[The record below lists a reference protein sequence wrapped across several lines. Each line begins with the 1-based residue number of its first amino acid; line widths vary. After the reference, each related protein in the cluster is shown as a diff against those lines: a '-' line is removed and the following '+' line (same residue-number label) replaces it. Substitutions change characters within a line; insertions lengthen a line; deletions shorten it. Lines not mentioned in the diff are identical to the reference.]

1 MRGRPAASPALAPV
15 VDLEGDGRITRRLDA
30 VYGTQDSRSDA
41 GLLAAQAEAVR
52 EQRFGRGR
60 RGTGGAGS
68 FLAMD
73 QPAGA
78 RRVPERPTLDGLEAR
93 WGEWW
98 EAEGVYRFDRRR
110 ERSEVFS
117 IDTPPPTVSGSLH
130 VGHVFSYTHTD
141 LVARYQRMRGRE
153 VFYPMGWDDNGLPT
167 ERRVQNYFGVRCDP
181 SVPHDDDFQ
190 PPAEAT
196 GEPVPVGRRNFI
208 DLCLQLTETDEQA
221 FENLYRR
228 LGVSVDWSLTYT
240 TIGERCR
247 RVSQRAFLR
256 NLARGEA
263 YQAEAPCLWDVTFRT
278 AVAQAELEDR
288 PRQGALHRLTFAR
301 VGSAAGEG
309 SAGSGKARGDPA
321 DDGDAGGGSGT
332 GGSSGNGGTGGNGH
346 VLIETTRPEMLAAC
360 VALVAHPD
368 DERYRPL
375 FGSTV
380 RTPLFG
386 AEVPVVAHALAEPGK
401 GTGIAMICTFGDTTD
416 VTWWREL
423 ELPVR
428 PIMGPGGR
436 LLPELPDAAWGS
448 GARAAYAEIAGLT
461 ANAARRRITELLE
474 QSGELVGEPRPT
486 EQAVKFF
493 EKGDRPLEII
503 TTRQWYL
510 RNGGRDL
517 PLRAELLD
525 RGVELAWVPDFMR
538 TRYSNWV
545 EGLNGDWLV
554 SRQRWFGVPI
564 PVWYALD
571 GDGRPQYDRML
582 VPAEA
587 SLPIDPAS
595 DAPPGYEESQRGRP
609 GGFIGDPDV
618 MDTWATSSL
627 SPQIACGWEEDPDL
641 FARTFPMDVRPQAHE
656 IIRTWLFSTVVRAH
670 LEHDSLPWRRA
681 AISGWVLDPD
691 RKKMSKSKGNVV
703 TPIGLLETYGA
714 DAVRYWAACGRP
726 GTDTAFDESQ
736 IKVGRRLAIKLLNA
750 ARFVLGL
757 AGAAT
762 DDDPTTSTA
771 AARSPSFRRRPESTG
786 TDDQAGGAGD
796 VTEPIDLAPTDGAD
810 STTSTTAAPSPSFRR
825 RPESTGDGPTTGAD
839 AVTEPIDL
847 ALLAGVG
854 ELIDAATEAFEAF
867 DYARALERTERLF
880 WDFTDD
886 YVELVKNRAYRD
898 GADGAS
904 ARAALQIALS
914 ALLRLFAPFL
924 PFACEEA
931 WSWWQE
937 GSIHRTSWPERDEL
951 PAEGDPAVLAAASV
965 VLGQVR
971 RAKSEARRKLRT
983 PVESA
988 HVQAGSE
995 FLSALAAAQQDL
1007 CDAGNILDLQLSAD
1021 GDSGPTVQV
1030 QLAAE

>member
-1 MRGRPAASPALAPV
+1 MSESPAA
-15 VDLEGDGRITRRLDA
+15 
-30 VYGTQDSRSDA
+30 A
-41 GLLAAQAEAVR
+41 G
-52 EQRFGRGR
+52 
-60 RGTGGAGS
+60 
-68 FLAMD
+68 
-73 QPAGA
+73 
-78 RRVPERPTLDGLEAR
+78 RVPERPTLEGLEAR
-93 WGEWW
+93 WGAWW
-98 EAEGVYRFDRRR
+98 DAEGVYRFDRGRTR
-110 ERSEVFS
+110 AEVFS

-130 VGHVFSYTHTD
+130 VGHVFSYTQTD
-141 LVARYQRMRGRE
+141 CVARYQRMRGRE

-181 SVPHDDDFQ
+181 SVPHDENFA
-190 PPAEAT
+190 PPTDPA
-196 GEPVPVGRRNFI
+196 EPVPIGRRNFI

-221 FENLYRR
+221 FEDLYRR
-228 LGVSVDWSLTYT
+228 LGVSVDWGLTYT

-288 PRQGALHRLTFAR
+288 PRQGALHRLAFAR
-301 VGSAAGEG
+301 S
-309 SAGSGKARGDPA
+309 D
-321 DDGDAGGGSGT
+321 GGGDI
-332 GGSSGNGGTGGNGH
+332 
-346 VLIETTRPEMLAAC
+346 LIETTRPEMVAAC

-368 DERYRPL
+368 DDRYRPL

-380 RTPLFG
+380 RVPLFDT
-386 AEVPVVAHALAEPGK
+386 EVPVLAHALAEPGK
-401 GTGIAMICTFGDTTD
+401 GTGIAMVCTFGDTVD

-428 PIMGPGGR
+428 PIMGPDGR
-436 LLPELPDAAWGS
+436 MLAEPPDALAS
-448 GARAAYAEIAGLT
+448 AGARAAYAEIAGLT
-461 ANAARRRITELLE
+461 ANGARRRIVELLAH
-474 QSGELVGEPRPT
+474 SGALVGEPQPT
-486 EQAVKFF
+486 SHAVKFF

-517 PLRAELLD
+517 PLRKELLD
-525 RGVELAWVPDFMR
+525 RGTELAWVPEFMG
-538 TRYSNWV
+538 TRYTNWV

-571 GDGRPQYDRML
+571 DAGRPQYDRVL
-582 VPAEA
+582 VPAED

-595 DAPPGYEESQRGRP
+595 DAPPGYEESQRGKP
-609 GGFIGDPDV
+609 GGFTGDPDV

-627 SPQIACGWEEDPDL
+627 TPQIACGWEEDPDL

-703 TPIGLLETYGA
+703 TPVGLLDDYGA
-714 DAVRYWAACGRP
+714 DAVRYWAARGRP

-736 IKVGRRLAIKLLNA
+736 IKVGRRLAIKILNA

-757 AGAAT
+757 AGAT
-762 DDDPTTSTA
+762 DRGDTPA
-771 AARSPSFRRRPESTG
+771 AA
-786 TDDQAGGAGD
+786 AG
-796 VTEPIDLAPTDGAD
+796 
-810 STTSTTAAPSPSFRR
+810 
-825 RPESTGDGPTTGAD
+825 
-839 AVTEPIDL
+839 AVTEPIDR
-847 ALLAGVG
+847 ALLAKLGDLLDG
-854 ELIDAATEAFEAF
+854 ATEAFEAF
-867 DYARALERTERLF
+867 DYARALERTERFL
-880 WDFTDD
+880 WDFTDN

-898 GADGAS
+898 GDAGAS

-914 ALLRLFAPFL
+914 AQLRLFAPFL
-924 PFACEEA
+924 PFTCEEA
-931 WSWWQE
+931 WSWWQQ
-937 GSIHRTSWPERDEL
+937 GSIHRAPWPQRAEL
-951 PAEGDPAVLAAASV
+951 PDAGDPAVLAAASE
-965 VLGQVR
+965 VLGRVR

-983 PVESA
+983 PVTQA
-988 HVQAGSE
+988 HVTAPPE
-995 FLSALAAAQQDL
+995 FLEALTAAQGDL
-1007 CDAGNILDLQLSAD
+1007 CDAGNIVDLALSPSTD
-1021 GDSGPTVQV
+1021 GEGPTVESR
-1030 QLAAE
+1030 LAAE